1 MNCVIVDDEL
11 SARTTLNAFLERY
24 CPDLTVV
31 GMAEGVAEAAKLID
45 ETRPDLIFLD
55 IQMPG
60 ENGFQLL
67 PRLPEYDFALIFT
80 TAYDQYA
87 LRALKLGALDYL
99 LKPIDLL
106 ELQEAVAKAA
116 QQKHL
121 TGSRQRL
128 EYLRESQNQQEKLV
142 ISSMEGY
149 YILRFDEILR
159 LQAERNYT
167 RIVLENN
174 RSIIASKTLKYFTEL
189 LPETRFFRIHKSSI
203 VNLNE
208 VVRVSRGQVG
218 FVEMSDGEEVEF
230 SKGRKGQLM
239 ELLRMQSGYKD

>member
-11 SARTTLNAFLERY
+11 SARTTLNAFLEKY

-31 GMAEGVAEAAKLID
+31 GMAEGVAEAAKLI
-45 ETRPDLIFLD
+45 EQTLPDLIFLD

-67 PRLPEYDFALIFT
+67 SQLPEYDFSLIFT

-106 ELQEAVAKAA
+106 DLQEAVAKARKHKDLNGN
-116 QQKHL
+116 QK
-121 TGSRQRL
+121 RL
-128 EYLRESQNQQEKLV
+128 EYLREGQDRQEKLV
-142 ISSMEGY
+142 VSSMDGY
-149 YILRFDEILR
+149 YVLRFDEIIR
-159 LQAERNYT
+159 FEAERNYT
-167 RIVLENN
+167 RIVLNNN
-174 RSIIASKTLKYFTEL
+174 RQLIASKTLKFFADM
-189 LPETRFFRIHKSSI
+189 LPSERFFRVHKSYLI
-203 VNLNE
+203 NLDE

-218 FVEMSDGEEVEF
+218 SVEMSDGEEVEF
-230 SKGRKGQLM
+230 SKGRKPQLM
-239 ELLRMQSGYKD
+239 ELLRTQARNSE